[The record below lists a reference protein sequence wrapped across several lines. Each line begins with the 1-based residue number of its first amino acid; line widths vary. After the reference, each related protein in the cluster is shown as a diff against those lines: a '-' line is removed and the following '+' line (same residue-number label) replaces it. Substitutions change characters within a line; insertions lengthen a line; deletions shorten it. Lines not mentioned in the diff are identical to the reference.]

1 ARDRGVSGALE
12 PVKHPV
18 GILVDSRDHSPRVD
32 ASGDSSERARA
43 RASCPRNV
51 ELADRT
57 VGGAHEAVI
66 GKLRVRPAAGDH
78 SARVDADGH
87 RSLKFKSLNL
97 SRVCASTGSVD
108 NSERVIGETYEAMAH
123 VIGIP
128 VVSRNGSRR
137 VNAEGLGT
145 LSVAGA
151 CARSVESADRAVG
164 GSHEA
169 VIHQA
174 RVSVHSRDRPR
185 RVYARWDGSRIE
197 AQVRAWSI
205 ERSDRATGSAHEAVI
220 HAVCVREHSRN
231 NSSRIDADGEGS
243 PILAR
248 ARAGSIEKGNRAA
261 GGVHEAVSYIA
272 TACED

>member
-1 ARDRGVSGALE
+1 
-12 PVKHPV
+12 
-18 GILVDSRDHSPRVD
+18 
-32 ASGDSSERARA
+32 
-43 RASCPRNV
+43 
-51 ELADRT
+51 
-57 VGGAHEAVI
+57 
-66 GKLRVRPAAGDH
+66 
-78 SARVDADGH
+78 
-87 RSLKFKSLNL
+87 
-97 SRVCASTGSVD
+97 
-108 NSERVIGETYEAMAH
+108 
-123 VIGIP
+123 
-128 VVSRNGSRR
+128 
-137 VNAEGLGT
+137 
-145 LSVAGA
+145 
-151 CARSVESADRAVG
+151 
-164 GSHEA
+164 

-261 GGVHEAVSYIA
+261 GGAHEAVSYIA
-272 TACED
+272 TACEDAESRDGPRLVDADAAGALKRARACTRTIKGGENGPAVIRRFWGTVHSGGSVLLRNHQQKGKRKHRCLGRQFSHFSASDALQGA